1 VLTEVRCTMA
11 IPQQLS
17 GQKYI
22 SLTTFKNDGTGVR
35 TPLWFAEN
43 DGKLYVMTRND
54 SWKYKRIRN
63 NPKVMV
69 APSNFR
75 GKLTGPEFSG
85 KARILPPQDWKA
97 AHQLIRRKYWLARL
111 PFSSK
116 KNEFVEIELPA

>member
-1 VLTEVRCTMA
+1 MA

-17 GQKYI
+17 GKKYI
-22 SLTTFKNDGTGVR
+22 SLTTFKKDGTAVR

-69 APSNFR
+69 APSSVR
-75 GKLTGPEFSG
+75 GKVTGPEFPG
-85 KARILPPQDWKA
+85 RARVLPQPDWKA

-116 KNEFVEIELPA
+116 HNEFMEIEFPT